1 MTSHL
6 QVNERV
12 DLTDS
17 NIYEIEEVV
26 EAVSKTTNYLNLQSN
41 MLTKLSISLN
51 AFTKLTVLDMRYAI
65 DQWMDGVVSNV

>member
-26 EAVSKTTNYLNLQSN
+26 ESVSKTTNYLNLQSN

-51 AFTKLTVLDMRYAI
+51 AFTKLTVLDMRYFR
-65 DQWMDGVVSNV
+65 